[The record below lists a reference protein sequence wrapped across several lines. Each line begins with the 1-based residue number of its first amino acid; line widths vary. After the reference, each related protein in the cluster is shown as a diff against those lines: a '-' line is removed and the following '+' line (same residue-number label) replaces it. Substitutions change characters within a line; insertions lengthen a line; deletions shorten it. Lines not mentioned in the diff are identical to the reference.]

1 VSAPTF
7 DLQSHSICSD
17 GALTPADVVALA
29 HAAGVE
35 LLALTDHDTVSGVD
49 EALAAAREL
58 GMRLVPAV
66 ELSAVDLEREDVH
79 ILGYGLDHRVP
90 ALVDALEDF
99 RADRVAR
106 AIRMADALRGLGLQL
121 EVPDRGGDPIGR
133 PHLARAAFEHPAN
146 AARIAAEGLE
156 TPSQLLEAYLVP
168 GAPAYQRRTR
178 PAVPE
183 AIELIQAAGGVAVW
197 AHPFWDLDH
206 DAEVLETVDR
216 FAALGIDGAE
226 AFYVTHTREQTL
238 LVADRCAELGLL
250 TTGSS
255 DFHAP
260 DHPLFHAFRAF
271 DLHGREPALGP
282 VA

>member
-1 VSAPTF
+1 TF

-17 GALTPADVVALA
+17 GALAPADVVALA

-106 AIRMADALRGLGLQL
+106 AIRMADALRGLGL
-121 EVPDRGGDPIGR
+121 
-133 PHLARAAFEHPAN
+133 
-146 AARIAAEGLE
+146 
-156 TPSQLLEAYLVP
+156 
-168 GAPAYQRRTR
+168 
-178 PAVPE
+178 
-183 AIELIQAAGGVAVW
+183 
-197 AHPFWDLDH
+197 
-206 DAEVLETVDR
+206 
-216 FAALGIDGAE
+216 
-226 AFYVTHTREQTL
+226 
-238 LVADRCAELGLL
+238 
-250 TTGSS
+250 
-255 DFHAP
+255 
-260 DHPLFHAFRAF
+260 
-271 DLHGREPALGP
+271 
-282 VA
+282 